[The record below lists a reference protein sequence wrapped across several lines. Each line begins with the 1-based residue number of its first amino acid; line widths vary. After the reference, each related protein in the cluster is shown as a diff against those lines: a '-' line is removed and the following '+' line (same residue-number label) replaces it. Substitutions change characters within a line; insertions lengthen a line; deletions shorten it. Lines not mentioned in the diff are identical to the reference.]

1 MSGRTFRLRRGTT
14 SVALLVGGA
23 AVAVATWVGGSP
35 AWALGVAVAYVVL
48 AALTY
53 LWAGGAG
60 DAAAILRAE
69 PDERQRGLDRD
80 ATALTGV
87 AMALAAL
94 AGAVVSIGR
103 SGNPGAY
110 GVMCVVGGTASRS
123 AWPCCAGGADAGRDG
138 ARDPDQPVTVSVP
151 TIPAA
156 A

>member
-1 MSGRTFRLRRGTT
+1 M
-14 SVALLVGGA
+14 
-23 AVAVATWVGGSP
+23 
-35 AWALGVAVAYVVL
+35 AVAYLVL
-48 AALTY
+48 AARAY

-110 GVMCVVGGTASRS
+110 GVMFVVGGSGVCGQPGRAAPAALTAR
-123 AWPCCAGGADAGRDG
+123 GGRP
-138 ARDPDQPVTVSVP
+138 RHPHQPVTVSVP
-151 TIPAA
+151 TMPAA